1 MLNSSQRRKAT
12 GSRATKETTFDIYV
26 CIDGKGTSEIN
37 TGIGFFDHMLSQV
50 AKHGMIDLEIV
61 GKGDLEVDGHHTVE
75 DVGILLGQALS
86 ESLGE
91 RSGITRYADVKI
103 PMMDSCASV
112 CIDSVGRG
120 NLVFKG
126 KFPDSQ
132 VGEFDTSL
140 VQEFFWSLSN
150 HAKIDLHIEV
160 SYGFNSHHMIECIFK
175 GFARALRMAL
185 SIDEKSDG
193 VPSTKGSMF

>member
-1 MLNSSQRRKAT
+1 MLNSNEGRKAT
-12 GSRATKETTFDIYV
+12 VSRATKETAFDIYV
-26 CIDGKGTSEIN
+26 CIDGKGISDIN

-50 AKHGMIDLEIV
+50 AKHGMLDLEIV
-61 GKGDLEVDGHHTVE
+61 GNGDLEVDGHHTVE

-91 RSGITRYADVKI
+91 RAGITRYADVRI

-120 NLVFKG
+120 NLVFKAR
-126 KFPDSQ
+126 FPDSQ

-150 HAKIDLHIEV
+150 HARIDLHIELN
-160 SYGFNSHHMIECIFK
+160 YGLNTHHMIECIFK
-175 GFARALRMAL
+175 GFARALRRAF
-185 SIDEKSDG
+185 SIDRNSDG

>member
-1 MLNSSQRRKAT
+1 MLNSYQKRKAT
-12 GSRATKETTFDIYV
+12 VSRATKETKFDIYV
-26 CIDGKGTSEIN
+26 CIDGEGVSDIN

-50 AKHGMIDLEIV
+50 AKHGMLDLEII
-61 GKGDLEVDGHHTVE
+61 GNGDLEVDGHHTVE

-86 ESLGE
+86 KSLGD
-91 RSGITRYADVKI
+91 RAGITRFADVRI
-103 PMMDSCASV
+103 PMMDSCATI
-112 CIDSVGRG
+112 CLDSVGRG
-120 NLVFKG
+120 NLVFKAR
-126 KFPDSQ
+126 FPDSL

-160 SYGFNSHHMIECIFK
+160 HYGFNSHHMIECIFK
-175 GFARALRMAL
+175 GFARALRSAF
-185 SIDEKSDG
+185 SIDELSNG

>member
-1 MLNSSQRRKAT
+1 MLNSSGGRKAT
-12 GSRATKETTFDIYV
+12 VNRATKETTFDIYV
-26 CIDGKGTSEIN
+26 CIDGKGISEIT

-50 AKHGMIDLEIV
+50 AKHGMIDLEII
-61 GKGDLEVDGHHTVE
+61 GKGDLEIDGHHTVE

-86 ESLGE
+86 NSLGD
-91 RSGITRYADVKI
+91 RAGITRYAAVKI

-126 KFPDSQ
+126 SFPDSL

-160 SYGFNSHHMIECIFK
+160 NYGFNTHHMIECIFK
-175 GFARALRMAL
+175 GFARAMRIAF